1 MDSVS
6 IPTVN
11 EVGDNPSSFATK
23 VQRKDT
29 TSQEQLRQMMEL
41 DYSELHYSC
50 SIPGT
55 EQVESVEDRRFNNI
69 LLEGIHK
76 NKLGNRVTPLSYSV
90 CQTIENNV

>member
-1 MDSVS
+1 MYGGEDEPWAEEYKFGLMIIGKVCHEHGDEVKHQATVNPVSVQKEESVDSVS

-41 DYSELHYSC
+41 DYSELH
-50 SIPGT
+50 
-55 EQVESVEDRRFNNI
+55 
-69 LLEGIHK
+69 
-76 NKLGNRVTPLSYSV
+76 
-90 CQTIENNV
+90 